1 MNREDTTTKPGVN
14 PCVLEGYV
22 VSVSYRVIVTFYFST
37 NPLHNYSKLKLKDRL
52 GELVQLYHK
61 KEWPM

>member
-37 NPLHNYSKLKLKDRL
+37 NPLHNYSKLKLKDR
-52 GELVQLYHK
+52 
-61 KEWPM
+61 